1 MKKYILSMGMIM
13 AVFAF
18 IAMLPLKA
26 SAAVSAINATESE
39 EGKASV
45 KLTLPNAAQEGITTV
60 SISLSLDLKDTAGS
74 ADGIVPGVE
83 FTEWIL
89 GNTKVH
95 TFRSDQ
101 GRILN
106 IYIAGT
112 TPLFTADE
120 DGDFLDVGTVYVKRA
135 DGSLIPFT
143 VNIDESQL
151 KVVRGNTTALVTEAD
166 LLGYGSESDSP
177 SKPSE
182 GNPPGGTPEI
192 DAIRAELKALIEKAE
207 TIPADQR
214 TEDLQRA
221 IDEAKRVLEDPN
233 ATLEELQAALM
244 NLENALAL
252 FDSNQNTGSN
262 STNTGK
268 DVITEDRKQ
277 NGTRVQGVKTGDMNP
292 AVTYATAA
300 ALCMA
305 VFGVNVLRRRRRQ

>member
-1 MKKYILSMGMIM
+1 M
-13 AVFAF
+13 
-18 IAMLPLKA
+18 
-26 SAAVSAINATESE
+26 
-39 EGKASV
+39 
-45 KLTLPNAAQEGITTV
+45 
-60 SISLSLDLKDTAGS
+60 
-74 ADGIVPGVE
+74 
-83 FTEWIL
+83 
-89 GNTKVH
+89 
-95 TFRSDQ
+95 
-101 GRILN
+101 
-106 IYIAGT
+106 
-112 TPLFTADE
+112 
-120 DGDFLDVGTVYVKRA
+120 KRA

-252 FDSNQNTGSN
+252 FESNQNSENNSSDTGKDGNQNTGSN

-268 DVITEDRKQ
+268 DVITENRKQ